1 MTPQYQ
7 NPIPM
12 GVDIVIHSATKFL
25 NGHSDV
31 VLGMIVTDDEDLYK
45 EMKKQQII
53 LGALPGVEE
62 CWLVFMWNENNGNK
76 NEQEFGNGFKN
87 S

>member
-45 EMKKQQII
+45 ELKK
-53 LGALPGVEE
+53 
-62 CWLVFMWNENNGNK
+62 
-76 NEQEFGNGFKN
+76 
-87 S
+87 